1 MHVMHVRYVRI
12 AGSSFVAPLPVTS
25 RILPHK
31 DLTAVIMHTYWCWGC
46 ACKACFQGFT
56 PPKDLPS
63 TDKMARE
70 LKFDD
75 EDNSAQE
82 AKLQLLQELSELEDL
97 LAQRFEAMQ
106 AAKKGIHECMATP
119 FMMERLRLWESP
131 CHLQ

>member
-1 MHVMHVRYVRI
+1 
-12 AGSSFVAPLPVTS
+12 
-25 RILPHK
+25 
-31 DLTAVIMHTYWCWGC
+31 
-46 ACKACFQGFT
+46 
-56 PPKDLPS
+56 
-63 TDKMARE
+63 MARE